1 MDNSPSNTPAYHNV
15 NFHHQ
20 NRGGRGGYGQHQPR
34 NNSNNDHFHR
44 FSKSHNS
51 SNTLLEDMVMPLD
64 SSSPVFYRKRGNRRQ
79 LFNRHNQSFP
89 STGVSRIN
97 DNQRNFHNNSDSL
110 YQRNPKQ
117 LRQKNELN
125 WHRRLPI
132 SEFIQLKNIF
142 DNPWAEL
149 EKDICLVSQSD
160 TIADVDNPSINI
172 TIASDEQGDTLS
184 NNNSEENSTDV
195 NNSRN
200 EQNEE
205 SSIDLQL
212 EEISFSN
219 NSKTASI

>member
-1 MDNSPSNTPAYHNV
+1 MSQRKDNLNMDNSPSNTPAYHNV

-132 SEFIQLKNIF
+132 N
-142 DNPWAEL
+142 
-149 EKDICLVSQSD
+149 
-160 TIADVDNPSINI
+160 VDNPSINI